1 MPFSFPWNCIVHEMK
16 RSCGSSC
23 VCWCFFWFFHCGL
36 FFRLH
41 CFHGEQCKNQNTA
54 KRKDKTR
61 TSHWNACI
69 SMAKRRKKSKSWS
82 QVVISGSGR
91 KTHAWKILSF
101 EFQWKEKTISLLVS
115 GFFSIVHFHCDLKYL
130 KKEMKRKKATEW
142 TGFFFLINAD
152 LIKASSIAYWKRKL
166 TFNLSIEFVVRWKFS
181 LSISLPLSLCD
192 CLNSLYQIVGNI
204 QVSDFNE
211 SEWKR
216 KMIFTFH

>member
-1 MPFSFPWNCIVHEMK
+1 MYVDASFGFFTVAYSSDYIVSTANNAKTKIRRNEKTKHAHRIEMHAYQ
-16 RSCGSSC
+16 
-23 VCWCFFWFFHCGL
+23 W
-36 FFRLH
+36 
-41 CFHGEQCKNQNTA
+41 QNEE
-54 KRKDKTR
+54 
-61 TSHWNACI
+61 
-69 SMAKRRKKSKSWS
+69 KKSKSWS